1 MLIVERFEL
10 DMELL
15 LYKLFQIDYLVG
27 ENVRILMN
35 QGVHGN
41 TVIYLFFKLI
51 PAKYLRNLRIY
62 MDFLNFAMFMFGRA
76 KILILSLHPQEGQN
90 RIFKNEAI
98 FYSIGSI
105 FWPPLGLR

>member
-1 MLIVERFEL
+1 MSWTWSSCFH
-10 DMELL
+10 
-15 LYKLFQIDYLVG
+15 KLFQIDYLVG